1 MVNTKPRKVFFSFH
15 YQRDAWRASQVR
27 NIGFV
32 EGNPSASDNKWE
44 EVKKGGDAAIQA
56 WIDRQLAGREC
67 TIVLVGAV
75 TARRRW
81 VKYEIKKSWNSGKGL
96 FGIRIHRLLNQEV
109 RQAAAGPSPF
119 EQFRLK
125 NGKAL
130 SSVVELYD
138 PPFAKSPDVYAHIAD
153 NLSDWID
160 RAIGKRSR

>member
-1 MVNTKPRKVFFSFH
+1 MVTGKPRKVFFSFH

-44 EVKKGGDAAIQA
+44 EVKKGGDVAIQA

-67 TIVLVGAV
+67 TIVLVGAD

-81 VKYEIKKSWNSGKGL
+81 VTYEIKESWNSGKGL
-96 FGIRIHRLLNQEV
+96 FGIRIHRLLNQDL
-109 RQAAAGPSPF
+109 RQAAAGPNPF
-119 EQFRLK
+119 DQFTLK
-125 NGKAL
+125 NGRAL
-130 SSVVELYD
+130 SSLVDLHN
-138 PPFAKSPDVYAHIAD
+138 PPFTKSAEVYAHIAD

-160 RAIGKRSR
+160 RAIAKRST